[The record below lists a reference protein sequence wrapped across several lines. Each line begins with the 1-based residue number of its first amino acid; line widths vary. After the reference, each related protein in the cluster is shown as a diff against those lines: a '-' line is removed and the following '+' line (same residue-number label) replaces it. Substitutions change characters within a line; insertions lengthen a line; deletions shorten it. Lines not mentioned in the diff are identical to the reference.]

1 MIFRQFL
8 HEQRSCASY
17 LIGCPSKGV
26 AAIVDP
32 QSEWSVYL
40 AGAEQHGLRITDV
53 IDTHVHADH
62 PSGAR
67 ELADRTGATL
77 RMGAGA
83 AVGFGF
89 QPLSEGDVVEVG
101 NRRIRVI
108 HTPGHTPE
116 HVSLFVDD
124 WFVLTGDT
132 LFVGD
137 VGRVDLALEEVGDD
151 ELRSRARQLHASLR
165 KLVELPPET
174 EVYPGHY
181 AGSTCGRGMD
191 GKTIS
196 TIGRERRTNR
206 SLTLDLEAFVDFQLA
221 SPPPVPA
228 DFERI
233 KRANVSLDEQG
244 LQDASGLNRGGGA
257 EELGEVG
264 GGEAGARRRR

>member
-1 MIFRQFL
+1 MIFRQVL

-17 LIGCPSKGV
+17 LIGCASKGV
-26 AAIVDP
+26 GAVVDP
-32 QSEWSVYL
+32 QGDPFDYIAV
-40 AGAEQHGLRITDV
+40 AVQHGLRITDV

-67 ELADRTGATL
+67 ELAERTGASL

-83 AVGFGF
+83 TVGFDF
-89 QPLSEGDVVEVG
+89 EPLSEGDVIDVG
-101 NRRIRVI
+101 NRHIGVI

-116 HVSLFVDD
+116 HVGLLVDD

-137 VGRVDLALEEVGDD
+137 VGRVDLALGEVGQD
-151 ELRSRARQLHASLR
+151 EVRSRARTLHASLQ
-165 KLVELPPET
+165 KLLELPPET

-206 SLTLDLEAFVDFQLA
+206 ALTLELDDFVDFQLS
-221 SPPPVPA
+221 SPPPLPA

-233 KRANVSLDEQG
+233 KRANLSGGYQGSPEQS
-244 LQDASGLNRGGGA
+244 DRSEGGGA
-257 EELGEVG
+257 EEPS
-264 GGEAGARRRR
+264 

>member
-17 LIGCPSKGV
+17 LIGCASRGV
-26 AAIVDP
+26 GAIVDP
-32 QSEWSVYL
+32 QGKLSEYIAV
-40 AGAEQHGLRITDV
+40 AERHALRITDV

-62 PSGAR
+62 HSGAR
-67 ELADRTGATL
+67 ELAERTGASL

-83 AVGFGF
+83 PVAFDIA
-89 QPLSEGDVVEVG
+89 PLSEDDVIDVG
-101 NRRIRVI
+101 NRHIRVI

-116 HVSLFVDD
+116 HVSLLVDD

-137 VGRVDLALEEVGDD
+137 VGRVDLALEGVERE
-151 ELRSRARQLHASLR
+151 ELRSRAEELHASLQ
-165 KLVELPPET
+165 KLLELPADT

-206 SLTLDLEAFVDFQLA
+206 ALALALDDFVDFQLSTA
-221 SPPPVPA
+221 PPIPT

-233 KRANVSLDEQG
+233 KRANLSLTQETSAG
-244 LQDASGLNRGGGA
+244 LSDRSGGGGA
-257 EELGEVG
+257 G
-264 GGEAGARRRR
+264 GPG

>member
-17 LIGCPSKGV
+17 LIGCPNKGV

-32 QSEWSVYL
+32 QGDPSEYI
-40 AGAEQHGLRITDV
+40 AAAERHGLLITEV
-53 IDTHVHADH
+53 METHTHADH

-67 ELADRTGATL
+67 KLADRAGATL
-77 RMGAGA
+77 RLGAGA
-83 AVGFGF
+83 KVGFDF
-89 QPLSEGDVVEVG
+89 EPLSEDDVIEIG
-101 NRRIRVI
+101 NRHMRVI

-116 HVSLFVDD
+116 HVSFLVDD

-137 VGRVDLALEEVGDD
+137 VGRVDLALEDVDD
-151 ELRSRARQLHASLR
+151 AELRDRARQLHASLL
-165 KLVELPPET
+165 KLSQLRPET

-191 GKTIS
+191 GKPIS

-206 SLTLDLEAFVDFQLA
+206 ALSLEVEDFVDYQLS
-221 SPPPVPA
+221 SPPPLPA

-233 KRANVSLDEQG
+233 KRANLALDDSHSLDVP
-244 LQDASGLNRGGGA
+244 DPI
-257 EELGEVG
+257 
-264 GGEAGARRRR
+264 